1 MAVILVSLHPSAP
14 LFIRCPSGALSRHRL
29 PSSLETA
36 GRNIVARHPLS
47 AQTATDIRGLPQLR
61 RLLVLESGPY
71 AANDRTAGEAEVEL
85 PGKKVVRLM
94 VLDLVDFRLQIAR
107 HSDLAETIDAEARR
121 RTQENK

>member
-1 MAVILVSLHPSAP
+1 
-14 LFIRCPSGALSRHRL
+14 
-29 PSSLETA
+29 
-36 GRNIVARHPLS
+36 
-47 AQTATDIRGLPQLR
+47 LR